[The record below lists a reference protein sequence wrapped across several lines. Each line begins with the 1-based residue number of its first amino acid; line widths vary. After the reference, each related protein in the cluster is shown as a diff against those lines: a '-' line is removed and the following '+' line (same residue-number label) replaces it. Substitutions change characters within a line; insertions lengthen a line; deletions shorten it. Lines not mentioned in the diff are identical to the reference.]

1 MTIETIPLQQ
11 VPNQSVTVVINN
23 SSYDLELNTRLDDL
37 YLSVVKDGKPIVY
50 NRICQNKNMIDNF
63 AFIDMDAEENPNF
76 TGLNDR
82 FLLVWTDERNS

>member
-37 YLSVVKDGKPIVY
+37 YLSVVKDGVPIVY

-63 AFIDMDAEENPNF
+63 VFVDMDAEENPNY

>member
-1 MTIETIPLQQ
+1 MNLTIPLQQ

-37 YLSVVKDGKPIVY
+37 YLSVVKDGIPIVY

-63 AFIDMDAEENPNF
+63 AFIDMDAEENPNYL
-76 TGLNDR
+76 GLNNR
-82 FLLVWTDERNS
+82 FLLVWTNERNS

>member
-1 MTIETIPLQQ
+1 MNLTIPLQQ

-37 YLSVVKDGKPIVY
+37 YLSVVKDGTPIVY
-50 NRICQNKNMIDNF
+50 NRICQNKNFIDNF
-63 AFIDMDAEENPNF
+63 AFIDMDAEENPNY
-76 TGLNDR
+76 TGLNNR